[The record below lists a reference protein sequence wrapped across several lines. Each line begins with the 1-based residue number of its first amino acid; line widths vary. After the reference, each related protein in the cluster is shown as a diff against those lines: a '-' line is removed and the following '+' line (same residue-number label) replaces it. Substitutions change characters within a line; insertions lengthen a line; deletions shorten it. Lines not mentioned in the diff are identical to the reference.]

1 MDDVRTHHAPGE
13 DEGGGEGGGGCE
25 HEREVM
31 KEASEHRGVGRA
43 GDRVDGNARRAG
55 GQLRPDEDLEHR
67 VRALGGGSLETAGNR
82 QSGLGKKEMGWEV
95 TTVLALKVAMV
106 DSKVERCGW

>member
-1 MDDVRTHHAPGE
+1 
-13 DEGGGEGGGGCE
+13 
-25 HEREVM
+25 
-31 KEASEHRGVGRA
+31 
-43 GDRVDGNARRAG
+43 
-55 GQLRPDEDLEHR
+55 
-67 VRALGGGSLETAGNR
+67 LGGGSLETAGNR